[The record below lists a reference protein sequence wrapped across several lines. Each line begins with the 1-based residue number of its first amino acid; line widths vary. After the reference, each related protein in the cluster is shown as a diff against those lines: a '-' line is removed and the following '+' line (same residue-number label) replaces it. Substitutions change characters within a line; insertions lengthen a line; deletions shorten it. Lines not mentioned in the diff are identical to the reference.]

1 MYQFLKNNLSTLA
14 LKNKR
19 GLTIVETILLSVL
32 FHAAFLLYIPSLNIK
47 DTVLPME
54 LNIDI
59 LVSEPE
65 PIKEIIPEPIK
76 EIIPEPKP
84 KLEPIQKI
92 EPKELLPIKEL
103 AEPEPIAPI
112 IKPEPIAL
120 PKKNNIKSN
129 PFIIEKVIESY
140 SSKLT
145 KAIARQKKY
154 PRIAQMR
161 GWQGE
166 IILDLEIDGK
176 GNLIKSKIKQGS
188 KFKILDK
195 EGMNMVKRASPFP
208 KPPKE
213 LESKIFNVI
222 VPISFKLQ

>member
-1 MYQFLKNNLSTLA
+1 LSTLA

-59 LVSEPE
+59 LISEPE
-65 PIKEIIPEPIK
+65 PIKEIIPEPK
-76 EIIPEPKP
+76 PKP

>member
-1 MYQFLKNNLSTLA
+1 MSTLA

-59 LVSEPE
+59 LISEPE
-65 PIKEIIPEPIK
+65 PIKEIIPEPK
-76 EIIPEPKP
+76 PKP